1 MTPVE
6 ELGDLAAVP
15 LEVEAVLDRRV
26 FTVSDILGLEPG
38 SLIRMDRS
46 AGENIDL
53 YVGGSHIGFGEVVVM
68 ENMMCVRVT
77 DFRDHE

>member
-6 ELGDLAAVP
+6 ELGDLAGIP
-15 LEVEAVLDRRV
+15 LELEAVLDRRV
-26 FTVSDILGLEPG
+26 FTVNDILALEPG

-53 YVGGSHIGFGEVVVM
+53 YIGGAHVAYGEVVVM
-68 ENMMCVRVT
+68 ENMMCIRVT
-77 DFRDHE
+77 DFRDRE

>member
-6 ELGDLAAVP
+6 ELGDLAAIP
-15 LEVEAVLDRRV
+15 LEVEAVLDCRV
-26 FTVSDILGLEPG
+26 FTVNDILELAPG

-53 YVGGSHIGFGEVVVM
+53 YVGGSHVAFGEVVVM
-68 ENMMCVRVT
+68 ENMMCIRVT
-77 DFRDHE
+77 DFRDR

>member
-6 ELGDLAAVP
+6 ELGDLASVP
-15 LEVEAVLDRRV
+15 LELEAILDRRV
-26 FTVSDILGLEPG
+26 FTFGDILALEPG

-53 YVGGSHIGFGEVVVM
+53 YVGGAHVAFGEVVVM

-77 DFRDHE
+77 DFRERV

>member
-6 ELGDLAAVP
+6 EIGDLAGVP
-15 LEVEAVLDRRV
+15 LEVEAVLDCRV

-53 YVGGSHIGFGEVVVM
+53 YIGGSHVAFGEVVVM

>member
-6 ELGDLAAVP
+6 ELGDLAGVP

-26 FTVSDILGLEPG
+26 FTFGDILGLESG

-46 AGENIDL
+46 AGENIDV
-53 YVGGSHIGFGEVVVM
+53 YVGGSHIAFGEVVVM
-68 ENMMCVRVT
+68 ENMMCVRLT

>member
-6 ELGDLAAVP
+6 ELGDLASLP
-15 LEVEAVLDRRV
+15 LELEAVLDRRV
-26 FTVSDILGLEPG
+26 CTVADILALEPG

-53 YVGGSHIGFGEVVVM
+53 YVGGAHVAFGEVVVM

-77 DFRDHE
+77 DFREKE

>member
-6 ELGDLAAVP
+6 ELGNLAGLPV
-15 LEVEAVLDRRV
+15 EVEAVLDQRI
-26 FTVSDILGLEPG
+26 FTVSEILDLEPG
-38 SLIRMDRS
+38 SLIRMERS

-53 YVGGSHIGFGEVVVM
+53 YVGGTHIGFGEVVVM

>member
-6 ELGDLAAVP
+6 QLGDLAAVP

-26 FTVSDILGLEPG
+26 FTVGDILELEPG

-46 AGENIDL
+46 AGENIDI
-53 YVGGSHIGFGEVVVM
+53 YIGGSHVGFGEVVVM

-77 DFRDHE
+77 DFRDRE

>member
-53 YVGGSHIGFGEVVVM
+53 YVGCSHIGFGEVVVM

>member
-6 ELGDLAAVP
+6 EIGDLAGVP

-26 FTVSDILGLEPG
+26 VTVSDILSLEPG
-38 SLIRMDRS
+38 SLIRMERS

-53 YVGGSHIGFGEVVVM
+53 YVGGAHVGFGEIVIM

-77 DFRDHE
+77 DFREHE

>member
-6 ELGDLAAVP
+6 ELGDLAGVP
-15 LEVEAVLDRRV
+15 LEVEAVLDCRV
-26 FTVSDILGLEPG
+26 FTVNDILGLEPG

-53 YVGGSHIGFGEVVVM
+53 YVGGSHVAFGEVVVM
-68 ENMMCVRVT
+68 ENMMCVRIT

>member
-6 ELGDLAAVP
+6 ELGDLAGVP

-26 FTVSDILGLEPG
+26 FTVSDILELKPG
-38 SLIRMDRS
+38 SVIRMDRS

-53 YVGGSHIGFGEVVVM
+53 YVGGSHVAFGEVVVM

-77 DFRDHE
+77 DFRDRE

>member
-6 ELGDLAAVP
+6 ELGDLAGVP
-15 LEVEAVLDRRV
+15 LELEAVLDRRV
-26 FTVSDILGLEPG
+26 FTVNDILGLEPG

-53 YVGGSHIGFGEVVVM
+53 YIGGSHVAFGEVVVM

>member
-6 ELGDLAAVP
+6 ELGDLASVP
-15 LEVEAVLDRRV
+15 LELEAVLDRRV
-26 FTVSDILGLEPG
+26 FTVGDILGLERG

-53 YVGGSHIGFGEVVVM
+53 YVGGTHVAFGEVVVM